1 MKTSALLAG
10 ALLLAVAGAANAARP
25 TLVINSVPEITPS
38 ETRTEVTRQIAGV
51 TKLDVSSSLDVE
63 YTPAA
68 GNTVSVSAPE
78 NLMTFV
84 KVENEGNELSI
95 YLQGS
100 FNLQGGSMRDLVKVH
115 VTAPGIRDFE
125 ASSNAMIKING
136 DITADSFS
144 ADAAS
149 NATITA
155 TGNVTVSRKAEIEAA
170 SNAKVNLGHLSA
182 NSVELD
188 AASNAKVNIT
198 QMHVAGKAEIEAA
211 SNAKVNITEIAGT
224 ARVEAEGVSN
234 ATLDIAS
241 LTAETLKVEAYSNAK
256 VFVRAGS
263 ARQADFEATSNGK
276 IDASEFRAGTGSL
289 EAASNGRITSRIAA
303 PANISASSNGSINNN
318 AR

>member
-136 DITADSFS
+136 DYTADSFS

-155 TGNVTVSRKAEIEAA
+155 GNVTVSRKAELEAA
-170 SNAKVNLGHLSA
+170 SNATLNIATLRAGA
-182 NSVELD
+182 VELE
-188 AASNAKVNIT
+188 ASSNAKVNIGHM
-198 QMHVAGKAEIEAA
+198 QVAGKAEIEAA

-224 ARVEAEGVSN
+224 ARIEAEGVSN

-263 ARQADFEATSNGK
+263 ARQADFEAASNGK
-276 IDASEFRAGTGSL
+276 INASEFRAGTGSL

>member
-10 ALLLAVAGAANAARP
+10 ALLLAVAGAASAARP
-25 TLVINSVPEITPS
+25 TLSINSVPEITPS
-38 ETRTEVTRQIAGV
+38 ETRTEVTRQISGV

-144 ADAAS
+144 AEAAS

-155 TGNVTVSRKAEIEAA
+155 GNVTVSRKAEIEAA
-170 SNAKVNLGHLSA
+170 SNATLNIATLRAGA
-182 NSVELD
+182 VELE
-188 AASNAKVNIT
+188 ASSNAKVNIGH
-198 QMHVAGKAEIEAA
+198 MDAAASAELEIR
-211 SNAKVNITEIAGT
+211 SNAKVDLSTLT
-224 ARVEAEGVSN
+224 YTRQMDVEASSN
-234 ATLDIAS
+234 SILKITS
-241 LTAETLKVEAYSNAK
+241 LSANVLEVEASSNGN
-256 VFVRAGS
+256 VLILGGVT
-263 ARQADFEATSNGK
+263 RQADLEASSNGK
-276 IDASEFRAGTGSL
+276 IDISCMRADTGSL
-289 EAASNGRITSRIAA
+289 KAQSNGKIKSNIAA

>member
-1 MKTSALLAG
+1 MKPSALLAG

-38 ETRTEVTRQIAGV
+38 ETRTEVTRQISGV

-63 YTPAA
+63 YIPAA

-100 FNLQGGSMRDLVKVH
+100 FNLQGGNMRDLVKVH

-155 TGNVTVSRKAEIEAA
+155 GNVTVSRKAEIEAA
-170 SNAKVNLGHLSA
+170 SNAKVNLGCLNA

-211 SNAKVNITEIAGT
+211 SNAKV
-224 ARVEAEGVSN
+224 
-234 ATLDIAS
+234 
-241 LTAETLKVEAYSNAK
+241 Y
-256 VFVRAGS
+256 VRAGS
-263 ARQADFEATSNGK
+263 ARQADLEASSNGK
-276 IDASEFRAGTGSL
+276 IDASEFHAGTGSL
-289 EAASNGRITSRIAA
+289 EAASNGRIASRIAA

>member
-1 MKTSALLAG
+1 MKTTALLAG

-25 TLVINSVPEITPS
+25 TLVINSEPEITPS
-38 ETRTEVTRQIAGV
+38 ETRTEVTRQISGV

-63 YTPAA
+63 YTPA

-136 DITADSFS
+136 DINDYSFS
-144 ADAAS
+144 AEAAS

-155 TGNVTVSRKAEIEAA
+155 GNVTVSRKAEIEAA

-182 NSVELD
+182 NSVDLE
-188 AASNAKVNIT
+188 AASNAKVNIG
-198 QMHVAGKAEIEAA
+198 QMQVAGKAEIEAA

-224 ARVEAEGVSN
+224 ARIEAEGVSN

-256 VFVRAGS
+256 VYVRAGS
-263 ARQADFEATSNGK
+263 ARQADFEAASNGK
-276 IDASEFRAGTGSL
+276 IDASEFRARTGSL
-289 EAASNGRITSRIAA
+289 EASSNGRIASRIAA
-303 PANISASSNGSINNN
+303 PTNISSGSNGSINNT